1 MTTQLAKHA
10 VMQIALI
17 AYSVLISGAGMR
29 LARITERQPNGFIR
43 GLHDYGFLLLLIPVA
58 WFFFSLRDSQQMEAH
73 EISGRALVSSVATAA
88 SYVLVAFAFVASF
101 TILVSHF
108 TVWENPEQKKAA
120 TPRPAHGVSIE

>member
-29 LARITERQPNGFIR
+29 LARIAERQPNGFIR
-43 GLHDYGFLLLLIPVA
+43 GLHDYGLFLLLIPAA
-58 WFFFSLRDSQQMEAH
+58 WFFFSLRDSQQTEAH
-73 EISGRALVSSVATAA
+73 EVSGRELVSFVATTA

-101 TILVSHF
+101 TILVSHG
-108 TVWENPEQKKAA
+108 VRSADEQKKTS
-120 TPRPAHGVSIE
+120 TPRPSHGVSIE